1 LKGNNLALEV
11 VVKAKNRKLK
21 TSKKVAVR
29 ICWFLA
35 IGLATAF
42 GQEPNERSDGRVNC
56 KLIKASGTTAV
67 VTTDC
72 RSPIGLCAAGFFTGD
87 ELIRGTTFASVLG
100 ASPSIGLPGI
110 EAETSV
116 SLAGERTI
124 TTWDGTL
131 AFRFVTVFDTAR
143 GEFAEINR
151 VTGGSGK
158 FEGATGTLWLT
169 GTGTTSFFA
178 EVTGQICM
186 TKR

>member
-1 LKGNNLALEV
+1 M
-11 VVKAKNRKLK
+11 KAKSRKMK
-21 TSKKVAVR
+21 ISENVAVR
-29 ICWFLA
+29 VCWFLA

-42 GQEPNERSDGRVNC
+42 GQAPNERNDGRVDC
-56 KLIKASGTTAV
+56 KQIKASLTSVV

-87 ELIRGTTFASVLG
+87 ELIRGTTFAKVLG

-110 EAETSV
+110 EAETRV

-124 TTWDGTL
+124 TASDGTL

-151 VTGGSGK
+151 VTGGNGK

-169 GTGTTSFFA
+169 GTGTTSFVS
-178 EVTGQICM
+178 EVTGQIC
-186 TKR
+186 TTRR